1 MDEIFGSKIIF
12 SQYIK
17 KYEKLILFII
27 SEMGVTGKE
36 EDFLKEGLKI
46 AVKENVQFNSK
57 QRIFPREDYIE
68 FKIREHFRSIL
79 GIPCNSYL

>member
-1 MDEIFGSKIIF
+1 MDEIFGSKMRF

-36 EDFLKEGLKI
+36 EDFLKEG
-46 AVKENVQFNSK
+46 
-57 QRIFPREDYIE
+57 
-68 FKIREHFRSIL
+68 FK
-79 GIPCNSYL
+79 